1 VEPLLILL
9 SITFTLVAFG
19 LVVLVPILTWA
30 RSHRLERELKD
41 LRARLAALEESI
53 SATRAATVD
62 KPAAPAAPQVPT
74 AELKFGPAYPQGPDA
89 PNAPI
94 APIAPVAPVA
104 LN

>member
-9 SITFTLVAFG
+9 SITFSLGLFG

-53 SATRAATVD
+53 SATRAATVGT
-62 KPAAPAAPQVPT
+62 PAATAAPQAPT
-74 AELKFGPAYPQGPDA
+74 AELKCGPTAARSRD
-89 PNAPI
+89 
-94 APIAPVAPVA
+94 
-104 LN
+104 